1 MTVETAALAALLV
14 AGHALGDFVFQTD
27 WMIGRKSRPAG
38 LLSHGA
44 VVALCHV
51 VALAPF
57 FGRPAVLAVVAI
69 AVAHVLVD
77 AIKAAVAARSRSH
90 ELEGFVLDQ
99 LVHLGVI
106 AGAWLWLAPR
116 VRVTAPW
123 FAPESLFALG
133 VVVAAYA
140 FNVNGMSA
148 VVAGVLSRHRITP
161 SHTGP
166 SAGRLI
172 GILERM
178 FTLTLILLDRWDA
191 VALLLAAK
199 SLARFKELDERQQ
212 AEYYLVGT
220 LISLLGA
227 TATALA
233 VRALLRL

>member
-1 MTVETAALAALLV
+1 MSVETSALLALLV

-27 WMIGRKSRPAG
+27 WMIGRKRRPAG

-51 VALAPF
+51 IALAPF
-57 FGRPAVLAVVAI
+57 LGRPALLAVGAI
-69 AVAHVLVD
+69 AVAHVLID
-77 AIKAAVAARSRSH
+77 AIKAAVTARLRSH
-90 ELEGFVLDQ
+90 ELECFFLDQ
-99 LVHLGVI
+99 LAHLGVI
-106 AGAWLWLAPR
+106 AAACLWLAPR
-116 VRVTAPW
+116 ARIVDPW
-123 FAPESLFALG
+123 FTPELLRTLG

-148 VVAGVLSRHRITP
+148 VVAGLLSRHRIAP
-161 SHTGP
+161 SQTGP

-191 VALLLAAK
+191 VGLLLAAK

-220 LISLLGA
+220 LVSLLGA

-233 VRALLRL
+233 VGALLRR